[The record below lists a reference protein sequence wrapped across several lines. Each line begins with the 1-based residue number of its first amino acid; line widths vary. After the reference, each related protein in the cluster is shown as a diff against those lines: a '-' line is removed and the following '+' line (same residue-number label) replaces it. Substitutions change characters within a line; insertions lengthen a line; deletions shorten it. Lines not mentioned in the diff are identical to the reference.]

1 VNGVANFDPWARAAY
16 YLVIDLEATTSEG
29 GKAFPP
35 HEMETI
41 EIGAVLVRAAT
52 LEPIDEHQTF
62 VRPVRHPVLLA
73 FCMELTGIRQD
84 MVDGAPL
91 FHEAFAA
98 MRARMIANRDGLVVW
113 GSWGQYDADQFRK
126 DCVRHGVHYDMPPH
140 LNLKDALSAAQGWR
154 KSYGMA
160 KALTRCGLTLHGA
173 HHRGIDD
180 ARNIVKMLP
189 WIVGG
194 QRTPWA
200 K

>member
-98 MRARMIANRDGLVVW
+98 MRVSSCGAR
-113 GSWGQYDADQFRK
+113 
-126 DCVRHGVHYDMPPH
+126 GV
-140 LNLKDALSAAQGWR
+140 ST
-154 KSYGMA
+154 
-160 KALTRCGLTLHGA
+160 TRTSSG
-173 HHRGIDD
+173 
-180 ARNIVKMLP
+180 
-189 WIVGG
+189 
-194 QRTPWA
+194 RTA
-200 K
+200 SGTACTTTCRRT

>member
-1 VNGVANFDPWARAAY
+1 
-16 YLVIDLEATTSEG
+16 
-29 GKAFPP
+29 
-35 HEMETI
+35 METI

-173 HHRGIDD
+173 HHRG
-180 ARNIVKMLP
+180 
-189 WIVGG
+189 G
-194 QRTPWA
+194 RTDRVEEHL
-200 K
+200 